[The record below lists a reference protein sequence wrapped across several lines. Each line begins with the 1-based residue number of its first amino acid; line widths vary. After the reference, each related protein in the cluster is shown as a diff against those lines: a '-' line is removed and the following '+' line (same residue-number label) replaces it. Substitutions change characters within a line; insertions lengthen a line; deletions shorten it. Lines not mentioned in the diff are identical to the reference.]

1 MTELPIKLEITAKEL
16 ADHCREAKLVALDGV
31 YQLIQ
36 ARINDENSDFYEDDD
51 LVEQFKEIV
60 MAAEGRVYQ
69 DLHIVTREPL

>member
-1 MTELPIKLEITAKEL
+1 MSELPIKLEITAEDL

-51 LVEQFKEIV
+51 LVQQFLEIV
-60 MAAEGRVYQ
+60 VAAEGRVHQ
-69 DLHIVTREPL
+69 DLHIVTRMPL

>member
-1 MTELPIKLEITAKEL
+1 MSELPIKLEITAEEL

-51 LVEQFKEIV
+51 LVQQFLEIV
-60 MAAEGRVYQ
+60 VAAEGRVYQ